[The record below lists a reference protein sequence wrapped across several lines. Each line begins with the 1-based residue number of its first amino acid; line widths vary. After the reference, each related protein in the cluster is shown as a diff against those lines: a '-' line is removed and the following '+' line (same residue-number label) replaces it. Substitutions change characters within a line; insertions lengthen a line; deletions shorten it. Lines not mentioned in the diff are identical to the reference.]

1 MSDTLL
7 VKFRLAVAV
16 ATVVTPNPPPV
27 RTTRGGVVYPV
38 PGVFKW
44 IALTVPPATL
54 APIVAV
60 AEAGATAVP
69 VPEATVTVGV
79 VVYPAPPEAKT
90 SGDAKRAPA
99 TAVTVRLPQ
108 PVRFVSDVG
117 LEV

>member
-27 RTTRGGVVYPV
+27 KTTKGGEVYPV

-69 VPEATVTVGV
+69 VPEATLTVGV
-79 VVYPAPPEAKT
+79 VVYPAPPEF
-90 SGDAKRAPA
+90 SVSDDKRAPA

-108 PVRFVSDVG
+108 PVRSVSVVG